1 MAEFIEAALNERRSL
16 EKALA
21 EITARHERTPPGQ
34 TRDGLAR
41 MIHQIEAEIARRK
54 AALPR

>member
-21 EITARHERTPPGQ
+21 EIATKFERTPPGER
-34 TRDGLAR
+34 RDGLAR
-41 MIHQIEAEIARRK
+41 MIQQIEAEIARRR

>member
-41 MIHQIEAEIARRK
+41 MIR
-54 AALPR
+54 